1 MANLVGIRF
10 EELNDETRKNAV
22 TGMLLHLREK
32 LGPQEGL
39 GVRYDPML
47 VEYFIHKLK
56 PLFRDDGSLAV
67 FSSLYN
73 PISNRIYRALYE
85 GYRQT

>member
-1 MANLVGIRF
+1 MAGLVGMSF
-10 EELNDETRKNAV
+10 EELSDEARNNAV
-22 TGMLLHLREK
+22 TGMLLHLREE
-32 LGPQEGL
+32 LGPLEGL

-73 PISNRIYRALYE
+73 PISSRIYRALYE